1 MRRMIGIALLLVAVP
16 VVLVF
21 GIGASGGGGGTYKVR
36 AIFDFVRLVPGE
48 DVKIAGAKVG
58 KVESLD
64 VTKDKKAAV
73 VLDIQKS
80 GFAPFHTD
88 AHCTI
93 RPQSL
98 IGETFA
104 DCTPGTY
111 SVPELPKI
119 PNGQPGAGQH
129 LLPVTNT
136 SSPVDIDLINDIY
149 REPIRQRLAI
159 IINEFGTGLAG
170 RGQDLNV
177 VIHRANPALRETDKV
192 LAVLASQNRTLADL
206 AKSSDQVLAPL
217 AAKRRQFADF
227 IVQAN
232 KTNQATAARRADI
245 QASIERFPAF
255 LRQLRPTLNDLSGL
269 ADQMTPVVTDLG
281 RAAPGL
287 NRFIE
292 QLGPFSK
299 ASIPS
304 LQSLGNA
311 TDVGRPALVASLPV
325 ATDLRQFG
333 TYANPVSQ
341 TLDKLTKSLNDTG
354 AINALMDNILNTMT
368 AINGFDGVSH
378 YLRAA
383 LIVNTCAGYYANA
396 TPQGGCSAR
405 WADDSTNASSSSA
418 ATAAQTG
425 SSKSSGTGQEAASN
439 QTLLSRILSF
449 SSTPAGSSLKK
460 QRQHN
465 VKRVQQGA
473 TNDTSQALGAN
484 DPVLKYLLGN

>member
-1 MRRMIGIALLLVAVP
+1 MRRLIGIALLLVAVP

-21 GIGASGGGGGTYKVR
+21 GIGASGDGGGNYKVR
-36 AIFDFVRLVPGE
+36 AIFDFVRAVPGE

-58 KVESLD
+58 KIESLD
-64 VTKDKKAAV
+64 VTPDKRAAV

-80 GFAPFHTD
+80 GFAPFHSD

-111 SVPELPKI
+111 SAPQLPKI
-119 PNGQPGAGQH
+119 GKGQPGAGQH
-129 LLPVTNT
+129 LLTVDHT

-159 IINEFGTGLAG
+159 ILNEFGTGLAG
-170 RGQDLNV
+170 RGQDLNE

-217 AAKRRQFADF
+217 AAKRQQFADF

-245 QASIERFPAF
+245 QGSIERFPAF

-281 RAAPGL
+281 KAAPGL

-304 LQSLGNA
+304 LQSLGDA
-311 TDVGRPALVASLPV
+311 TDVGRPALVASQPV
-325 ATDLRQFG
+325 ANDLRQFG

-341 TLDKLTKSLNDTG
+341 TLDKLTKSLKDTG
-354 AINALMDNILNTMT
+354 GINALMDNILNTMT

-383 LIVNTCAGYYANA
+383 LIVNTCAGYYVSA
-396 TPQGGCSAR
+396 TPQGGCSAH

-418 ATAAQTG
+418 AAA
-425 SSKSSGTGQEAASN
+425 SAKSSGANQEAASN

-449 SSTPAGSSLKK
+449 SSTPAGASLKK
-460 QRQHN
+460 QRQQT
-465 VKRVQQGA
+465 VKRIQQGA
-473 TNDTSQALGAN
+473 ANDSSQALGAN